1 MVVVEPE
8 GRVHAH
14 VAVALVDVVEG
25 EETGAH
31 ETRAGQQVLRVGLN
45 LENIKL
51 ISLLS
56 KFVNVLVVVQL
67 ICRPMMTE
75 ISSTTTVKTP
85 NLRICSTLCYQDL
98 KIQSA
103 DIGWPTGN
111 KVCIKS
117 PWTVV

>member
-45 LENIKL
+45 LENKSTSRYEYCRL
-51 ISLLS
+51 ARPRRPGQRQEKNLL
-56 KFVNVLVVVQL
+56 NP
-67 ICRPMMTE
+67 I
-75 ISSTTTVKTP
+75 
-85 NLRICSTLCYQDL
+85 
-98 KIQSA
+98 IQRF
-103 DIGWPTGN
+103 GN
-111 KVCIKS
+111 RV
-117 PWTVV
+117 